1 MSILVNLS
9 DRQIKQLFVVV
20 EVLIIPVILGL
31 DFLRKHW
38 LIQDFA
44 TCPINMLPQ
53 SPEADSY
60 EGIQELQPV
69 VDAVMH
75 AKWKFCA
82 TTTRV
87 ELTEEA
93 IDNCAIPTFGE
104 SQHVSYDL
112 PSHTVHWTH

>member
-1 MSILVNLS
+1 MPQYRSIKPKRLHLISVAGEHIPAINYMSILVNLS

-75 AKWKFCA
+75 AK
-82 TTTRV
+82 
-87 ELTEEA
+87 
-93 IDNCAIPTFGE
+93 
-104 SQHVSYDL
+104 
-112 PSHTVHWTH
+112 